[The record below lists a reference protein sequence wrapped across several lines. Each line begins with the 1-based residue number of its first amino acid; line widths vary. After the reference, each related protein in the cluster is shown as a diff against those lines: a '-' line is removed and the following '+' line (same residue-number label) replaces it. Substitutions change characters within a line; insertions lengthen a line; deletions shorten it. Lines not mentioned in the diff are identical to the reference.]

1 MENHQAGDG
10 HVTQTVMSSSL
21 FIIIIVVVVVVVV
34 IEKEDLV
41 LSESDPGLM

>member
-21 FIIIIVVVVVVVV
+21 FIIIIIVVVVVV